1 MNQIKYLFDV
11 DRYLDQSPLS
21 DQRKIVK
28 NLLYLK
34 EYGLR
39 PEFRDAKKLRGYD
52 FWEVRILGKS
62 NIRIFCIQKNNLVY
76 ILHIFQKKSNKTSVR
91 DLKLAKKQLLLI
103 D

>member
-1 MNQIKYLFDV
+1 MNQIRYLFDV
-11 DRYLDQSPLS
+11 DSYLDQAPVS

-39 PEFRDAKKLRGYD
+39 TEFRDAKKMKGYD

-62 NIRIFCIQKNNLVY
+62 NIRIFCTQRNNIVY

-91 DLKLAKKQLLLI
+91 DLKMAEKQLLLI